1 MAENDQLAL
10 HFTEAMARYIQAKFH
25 QQLEGSDEHVS
36 LTSDWD
42 LTVLQECDQ
51 AIGILWRPTT
61 TLVCTITMSCICG
74 LSQMNPFSDTT
85 NWRAEDYV
93 KDLRSSNGKV
103 EAQNI
108 LQPFHLSV
116 TT

>member
-10 HFTEAMARYIQAKFH
+10 HFTEAIARYMQAKFR
-25 QQLEGSDEHVS
+25 QQLEGS
-36 LTSDWD
+36 
-42 LTVLQECDQ
+42 
-51 AIGILWRPTT
+51 
-61 TLVCTITMSCICG
+61 
-74 LSQMNPFSDTT
+74 SQMDPFSDTT
-85 NWRAEDYV
+85 NWRAEEYV

-108 LQPFHLSV
+108 LQPFHPNV